1 MKSKVLDEV
10 LKWINNEI
18 DILKKEIDTRNET
31 VNTLQ
36 RLVDELTG
44 YEKHSDYKEK
54 FQELSLE
61 HEKEKERLVK
71 LHHHYRNMET
81 EYDNLQKK
89 VGGWEDWFY
98 SNKDIFDRLLSSA
111 PPMTIIE
118 SKEESSEQ
126 SKKIKKQKKKK
137 KKKKNI

>member
-1 MKSKVLDEV
+1 MKTKVLEEV
-10 LKWINNEI
+10 LKWFNQEI
-18 DILKKEIDTRNET
+18 KILKKEIDTRNET

-36 RLVDELTG
+36 SLVDELTE

-61 HEKEKERLVK
+61 YEKEKERLIK
-71 LHHHYRNMET
+71 LHSHYRNIET

-89 VGGWEDWFY
+89 VRGWEDWFY

-111 PPMTIIE
+111 PPTAFMETEKIP
-118 SKEESSEQ
+118 SEQ
-126 SKKIKKQKKKK
+126 PYKRKKQKKKK
-137 KKKKNI
+137 KKKDK

>member
-10 LKWINNEI
+10 LNWFNHEI
-18 DILKKEIDTRNET
+18 DILKKEIDSRNET
-31 VNTLQ
+31 INTLQ
-36 RLVDELTG
+36 RLVDELT
-44 YEKHSDYKEK
+44 EFDKHSDHKGK

-61 HEKEKERLVK
+61 YEKEKERLVK
-71 LHHHYRNMET
+71 LHHHYRNIEI

-89 VGGWEDWFY
+89 VRGWEDWFY

-118 SKEESSEQ
+118 SEDKPSEQ
-126 SKKIKKQKKKK
+126 SNKKKKQKKKK
-137 KKKKNI
+137 KNK